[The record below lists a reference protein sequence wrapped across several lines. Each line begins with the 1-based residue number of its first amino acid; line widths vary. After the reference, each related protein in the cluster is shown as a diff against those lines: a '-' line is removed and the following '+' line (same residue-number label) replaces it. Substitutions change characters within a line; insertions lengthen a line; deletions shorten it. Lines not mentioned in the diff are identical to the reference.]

1 MEAGKKTVLV
11 TGGAKGI
18 GRQVCLTMAEE
29 GYNVIANYRTDE
41 DAARTLQRQIEEMG
55 RRCEIIYGDMSVIE
69 DIRTMYQKAYEAFD
83 TIDVVVN
90 NAGISSEVY
99 FLDATEEMFDHMTAV
114 DWKGVFF
121 SSQIAAK
128 EMMKRKTEGV
138 IINVSSNQVDGCWP
152 RATIYAP
159 TKAAVTKFTKNAA
172 MELAGTGVRMVAIA
186 PGYTDVGWEPGDI
199 RLEAAQRLP
208 LRRFASTKE
217 IARGVV
223 YLASEDAAYMLG
235 STLTIDGGATLPV
248 VAANEDVY
256 KRQMMCLLRRKRLLT
271 IRNPLAVI
279 ATT

>member
-1 MEAGKKTVLV
+1 MVAGSKTVLV

-18 GRQVCLTMAEE
+18 GRQISLTMAEE
-29 GYNVIANYRTDE
+29 GYNVIVNYRSDE
-41 DAARTLQRQIEEMG
+41 QAAKTVREQIEAMG
-55 RRCEIIYGDMSVIE
+55 RRCEIIYGDMSVMD
-69 DIRTMYQKAYEAFD
+69 DIRTMYRKAYEAFE

-114 DWKGVFF
+114 DWKGLYF

-128 EMMKRKTEGV
+128 EMIARKTKGV
-138 IINVSSNQVDGCWP
+138 IINVSSNQ
-152 RATIYAP
+152 IYAP
-159 TKAAVTKFTKNAA
+159 TKAAVSKFTKNAG

-199 RLEAAQRLP
+199 RLEAAARLP

-217 IARGVV
+217 IAKGVV
-223 YLASEDAAYMLG
+223 YLASDDADYMLG

-248 VAANEDVY
+248 VAANDFV
-256 KRQMMCLLRRKRLLT
+256 
-271 IRNPLAVI
+271 
-279 ATT
+279 